1 MRLIKGKFISY
12 SLTFLCSLTLILSFS
27 PFVKAQIPFIFPQD
41 AINELPQTPA
51 WDLNRAEPCGRF
63 LCSRVFFFGDGDL
76 LGERIILA
84 VPRDRTKTT
93 REVALEVEQRARF
106 IQNVF
111 IGVFNNLRPVVR
123 ISPIE
128 KRKNRQFWLITSKKP
143 FHSATPIVEVGIENG
158 QTVVYVVRQKELGL
172 PQQAIATITEV
183 DANANFMTIEQLAQA
198 WRLKIRQSFS
208 NALWGLEMDVQRPFL
223 RFNFSIFVLT
233 MALLLVF
240 LEKKINKLLKK
251 RKRNLQEKL
260 EEINETLKINPETT
274 TSKNITTTKRQLTT
288 EKEEINSPK
297 SDLESDSILTENIFI
312 RGINNSKQLISEGL
326 SFSVKLLPE
335 VFVQRQNLI
344 KQQIN
349 FIELFSSLIFLSQ
362 ITVIFLAIAIIT
374 VTFRETR
381 FLFNL
386 FFTQA
391 LSLPFIWI
399 AMILADKI
407 TDFWIDSA
415 LHDWAKEKQELQPYS
430 NRPILRVNTYSPALR
445 KATTVLFTIIGIFLT
460 LGVIGLD
467 VNVLAGAGALAVLF
481 AFLSRNILDDLLNG
495 TLILI
500 TDRYALGDFVEINKL
515 AGFVETMNL
524 YTTSLRNLD
533 GQLITIPNGQVK
545 SVINMT
551 KNWSRVNFTIQVSWD
566 ANLQQTMNILK
577 SVADQMYKEPEWREK
592 MFDTAD
598 ILGIDQIDHNGVLIR
613 VLIKTLPL
621 QQWAVG
627 REYRWRVKEAFQ
639 RSGISLGIPQNQI
652 WYNQNYQ

>member
-1 MRLIKGKFISY
+1 MLFLI
-12 SLTFLCSLTLILSFS
+12 FLGSLTLMMSFS
-27 PFVKAQIPFIFPQD
+27 PFVDAQIPFLFSED

-51 WDLNRAEPCGRF
+51 WDLNRAIPCGRF
-63 LCSRVFFFGDGDL
+63 LCSPVFFFGDGDL
-76 LGERIILA
+76 LGDRIILA
-84 VPRDRTKTT
+84 IPRDRTKTT

-111 IGVFNNLRPVVR
+111 IGVFNHLRPIVR
-123 ISPIE
+123 NNPME
-128 KRKNRQFWLITSKKP
+128 ERKNRRFWLITTKKP
-143 FHSATPIVEVGIENG
+143 FHPATPIVEIGIENG
-158 QTVVYVVRQKELGL
+158 QTVVYVAGQKELGL
-172 PQQAIATITEV
+172 PQQAIITVTEV
-183 DANANFMTIEQLAQA
+183 DASANAMTIDQLAQI
-198 WRLKIRQSFS
+198 WRSKIKLSFS
-208 NALWGLEMDVQRPFL
+208 NALWGLEMDIQRPFL
-223 RFNFSIFVLT
+223 RFNFSNLIITIAILF
-233 MALLLVF
+233 VF
-240 LEKKINKLLKK
+240 LEKKIK
-251 RKRNLQEKL
+251 RIFRKVKRNLQEKL
-260 EEINETLKINPETT
+260 DEINESLKINPETNYAKKT
-274 TSKNITTTKRQLTT
+274 NLKNSKLTIE
-288 EKEEINSPK
+288 EKEKEIVK
-297 SDLESDSILTENIFI
+297 SDVKNDFALSENIFLK
-312 RGINNSKQLISEGL
+312 GINNGKQLIFEGL
-326 SFSVKLLPE
+326 SFSVKLFPQGFL
-335 VFVQRQNLI
+335 QKQNLI

-349 FIELFSSLIFLSQ
+349 LIELFSSLIFLSQ
-362 ITVIFLAIAIIT
+362 ITIIFLAITIIT

-391 LSLPFIWI
+391 LLLPFIWVT
-399 AMILADKI
+399 MVLADRI

-415 LHDWAKEKQELQPYS
+415 LNEWAKEKQELQPYS

-445 KATTVLFTIIGIFLT
+445 KATTIIFNIIGIFLS

-500 TDRYALGDFVEINKL
+500 TDRYALGDFVQINKL
-515 AGFVETMNL
+515 EGFVETMNL

-533 GQLITIPNGQVK
+533 GQLITIPNGQVS

-551 KNWSRVNFTIQVSWD
+551 KNWSRVNFTIQVSWE
-566 ANLQQTMNILK
+566 ANLQKTMNTLQR
-577 SVADQMYKEPEWREK
+577 VADQMYKEPEWREK

-639 RSGISLGIPQNQI
+639 RSGISLGIPQNRI
-652 WYNQNYQ
+652 WYNENK

>member
-1 MRLIKGKFISY
+1 
-12 SLTFLCSLTLILSFS
+12 
-27 PFVKAQIPFIFPQD
+27 
-41 AINELPQTPA
+41 
-51 WDLNRAEPCGRF
+51 
-63 LCSRVFFFGDGDL
+63 
-76 LGERIILA
+76 
-84 VPRDRTKTT
+84 
-93 REVALEVEQRARF
+93 
-106 IQNVF
+106 
-111 IGVFNNLRPVVR
+111 
-123 ISPIE
+123 
-128 KRKNRQFWLITSKKP
+128 
-143 FHSATPIVEVGIENG
+143 
-158 QTVVYVVRQKELGL
+158 
-172 PQQAIATITEV
+172 
-183 DANANFMTIEQLAQA
+183 
-198 WRLKIRQSFS
+198 
-208 NALWGLEMDVQRPFL
+208 
-223 RFNFSIFVLT
+223 
-233 MALLLVF
+233 
-240 LEKKINKLLKK
+240 
-251 RKRNLQEKL
+251 
-260 EEINETLKINPETT
+260 
-274 TSKNITTTKRQLTT
+274 
-288 EKEEINSPK
+288 
-297 SDLESDSILTENIFI
+297 
-312 RGINNSKQLISEGL
+312 
-326 SFSVKLLPE
+326 
-335 VFVQRQNLI
+335 
-344 KQQIN
+344 
-349 FIELFSSLIFLSQ
+349 
-362 ITVIFLAIAIIT
+362 LAIAIIT

-415 LHDWAKEKQELQPYS
+415 LNEWAKEKQELQPYS

-495 TLILI
+495 TLILV

-566 ANLQQTMNILK
+566 VNLQQTMNILK

-639 RSGISLGIPQNQI
+639 RSEISLGIPQNRI
-652 WYNQNYQ
+652 WYN